1 VIEWFTLT
9 VVTVSV
15 IAGLIQAVEGVRGQP
30 PRDVTL
36 LASAAVV
43 LLLVVQVALAIAAP
57 LWGNGINGDPL
68 EFWMYLFTAIA
79 MTPLAAVFALVDRTR
94 IGTFALAG
102 VSLATAVM
110 AVRMADIW
118 SGV

>member
-1 VIEWFTLT
+1 MIEWFTLT

-57 LWGNGINGDPL
+57 LWGNGINVYPV

-79 MTPLAAVFALVDRTR
+79 MTPIAAVFALVDRTR

>member
-1 VIEWFTLT
+1 
-9 VVTVSV
+9 
-15 IAGLIQAVEGVRGQP
+15 
-30 PRDVTL
+30 
-36 LASAAVV
+36 
-43 LLLVVQVALAIAAP
+43 
-57 LWGNGINGDPL
+57 
-68 EFWMYLFTAIA
+68 MYLFTAIA